1 MFPVSAQENFFASTF
16 IDLFFLA
23 SNESFIIAGLD
34 TEEDIN
40 EELPAL

>member
-1 MFPVSAQENFFASTF
+1 MSTDENFFASTF
-16 IDLFFLA
+16 VDLFFLA
-23 SNESFIIAGLD
+23 SNESFIIAGLE